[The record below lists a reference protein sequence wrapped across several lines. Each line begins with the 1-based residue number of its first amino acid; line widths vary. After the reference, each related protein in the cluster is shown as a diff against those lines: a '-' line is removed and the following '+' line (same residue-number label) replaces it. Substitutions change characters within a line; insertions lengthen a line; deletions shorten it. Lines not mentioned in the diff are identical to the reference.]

1 MLKIHFSTDEPHT
14 YYSLSYYFV
23 YHIKNKIS
31 NSIKF
36 SQIKLFLFV
45 IHYKDCELTFEMFS
59 KSLQIQ

>member
-1 MLKIHFSTDEPHT
+1 MNHILIIHKVII
-14 YYSLSYYFV
+14 FV

-45 IHYKDCELTFEMFS
+45 IHLKIEN
-59 KSLQIQ
+59 